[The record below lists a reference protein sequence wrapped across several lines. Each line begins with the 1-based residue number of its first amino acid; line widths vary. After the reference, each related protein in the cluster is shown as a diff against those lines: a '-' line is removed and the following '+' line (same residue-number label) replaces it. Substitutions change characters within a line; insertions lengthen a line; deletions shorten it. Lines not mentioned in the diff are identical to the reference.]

1 MRNIQMVDLQT
12 QYQSI
17 KDEVNHSLDQI
28 MSKGHFIGGATVKQ
42 FEANLSQYLDVKHVV
57 ACGNGTDALQ
67 IALMALDLSTGD
79 EVIVPAFTYVAT
91 AEVIAL
97 IGLTPVIMDVDPDH
111 FNVSY
116 EIIEPY
122 ITDKTKVI
130 IPVHLFGQSSD
141 MEALMDNATKKG
153 IYVIEDNAQSIG
165 ANYIYNNKKE
175 KKTGTI
181 GDIGTLSFNP
191 SKNLGAYGDGGAIL
205 TDDDEL
211 AAKLRSIANHGQS
224 QKYYHDI
231 VGCNSRLDAM
241 QAAVLDIKLCHL
253 DNYIF
258 LRGKV
263 AERYDLGLKS
273 IGTIKLPYRA
283 EFSSHVFHQYTI
295 IVREGHR
302 DQLKEYLSKCGIPC
316 MIYYPVPLYKQKA
329 YRQYV
334 QNYFALPVTEKLC
347 DTVLSLPIC
356 PELKSDDQD
365 YIIEEIRNYFNTHG

>member
-1 MRNIQMVDLQT
+1 MVDLQT
-12 QYQSI
+12 QYQRI

-42 FEANLSQYLDVKHVV
+42 FEANLSLYLDVKHVI

-67 IALMALDLSTGD
+67 IALMALDLSPGD
-79 EVIVPAFTYVAT
+79 EIIVPAFTYVAT

-97 IGLTPVIMDVDPDH
+97 LGLTPVIIDVDPDH
-111 FNVSY
+111 FNVTY

-141 MEALMDNATKKG
+141 MELLMDKAKEKG

-181 GDIGTLSFNP
+181 GDIGTLSFYP
-191 SKNLGAYGDGGAIL
+191 SKNLGAYGDGGAIS

-224 QKYYHDI
+224 KKYYHDV
-231 VGCNSRLDAM
+231 VGCNSRLDAI
-241 QAAVLDIKLCHL
+241 QAAILDIKLCHL
-253 DNYIF
+253 DNYIT

-263 AERYDLGLKS
+263 AERYDIGLKP
-273 IGTIKLPYRA
+273 IGAIKLPYRA

-295 IVREGHR
+295 IVKERHR
-302 DQLKEYLSKCGIPC
+302 DQLKEYLSKCGIPS

-329 YRQYV
+329 YLQYV
-334 QNYFALPVTEKLC
+334 QNDFVLPVTKKLC
-347 DTVLSLPIC
+347 ETVLSLPIC

-365 YIIEEIRNYFNTHG
+365 YIIKEIRNYFNTHG